1 MAGNNDIQGTMS
13 TKIEVDAQQAGEQV
27 ENLTNK
33 FKDLTAS
40 WKAEEAVAKSNGD
53 TIGAAKARYR
63 GLSESLEVQK
73 EKVAQLKRQQQDL
86 QELMRSGG
94 TVTKEQTDDL
104 KNLDRQLASAA
115 AKVTSLSNQQQRA
128 KNSFDYAKSGLRE
141 LKNEYYNNNR
151 AIESNVEKLKAEGQT
166 AEAQKAKLSGLRISL
181 ENLSKQQK
189 AAKEL
194 ADEAARSEGS
204 NSNIYKRRITDY
216 NKISA
221 AIAKTKTESEELNKV
236 MNPPKI
242 SGWTMFREKILG
254 VSSAEDRAASMG
266 AKMKGVFSGA
276 FLGSLTGNVLPM
288 LQTQLQG
295 ITTNGMKAAQAGMA
309 IQGRWKN
316 IGASASGIKELTA
329 QVTELRTHSNLA
341 VQTINSLQTRFYGM
355 TKSVSQTK
363 ALTQGVASLADS
375 MKLSEQQANGFA
387 NGLNRIESSGKVTSA
402 SLGRLEK
409 QAPGLATQLAKAAGM
424 SQQQFNALVSSGKM
438 TTKQFNSYLEQASK
452 SYDKNAK
459 AFTSSASGSAHSLQQ
474 QWAITQATLAKPLVK
489 VEATGLN
496 QLNQAL
502 SNKDT
507 QRGLQALATGMATL
521 AVNAAKAIAVLA
533 RHQTVVKGVAT
544 AVLGLVGAYKG
555 MQIVVSVNET
565 IRGFTKVVSGSSVA
579 MKAFGVATRF
589 MTGPIGIAVI
599 AITALVA
606 RFTAL
611 YRHDA
616 KFRSF
621 VNGIARSL
629 KNMAKGF
636 VNTGR
641 NILKSAGNLHKNLS
655 KRWSTY
661 WKQRQREQL
670 QATKRQQQLDRQSEK
685 NIQKSLESMRKSW
698 TTHWKNLQRS
708 ATNGWKSVERSTQNG
723 SRNVVRWYNNLNRST
738 SKVVQNMYRQHPK
751 TFQAMYKVIQA
762 RTRTWHDLM
771 HGHWR
776 NLGRDLQNEAEDMN
790 RANRRIFSDMY
801 DRLNDLTHGNLDK
814 MISSWK
820 SHMSSIGDAISSGA
834 KSAMH
839 AMAGLA
845 NDVLKPFNALMNDIK
860 DGLNWILD
868 KIGASK
874 IGGSWSISVPS
885 YATGT
890 QGNPDGT
897 KKASL
902 ALVNDGPGEHY
913 REMFRTA
920 DGRVGAFP
928 AKRNFLTFLPKGTS
942 ILDGESA
949 HRLAKAFN
957 LPHFANGVGDF
968 FSGLTEKAT
977 DAASDV
983 GDFIEKVIEHPVE
996 ALENVFKKFVNV
1008 STPIQ
1013 YAAQLVT
1020 SVPPYIAKQAA
1031 EWIKKQFQALANP
1044 GGAGVERWRP
1054 YIIAAFKQLGYAPAD
1069 WKVNKLLRQIQTE
1082 SGGNPN
1088 AFQHGYVDA
1097 NTGGN
1102 EARGLLQFAG
1112 STWAA
1117 DALPGH
1123 TDWHNGYNEIL
1134 AAINVLEHGGEGGWG
1149 NVGNGHGWANGGLI
1163 TQHGLYEVGEYN
1175 RPEMIIPMDISKRS
1189 RAYQLLGEVVSKFK
1203 SEEPS
1208 SQTTRSDQP
1217 ITQKEFMSLESR
1229 LDKVVGLLAQI
1240 AGLSSDQVQAIKDQG
1255 TFDTKQFYKKEARDA
1270 RMRAFG

>member
-221 AIAKTKTESEELNKV
+221 AIAKTKNESEQLSKSL
-236 MNPPKI
+236 NPPRTTAWDVFK
-242 SGWTMFREKILG
+242 TKILDIN
-254 VSSAEDRAASMG
+254 SAEESAAKTG
-266 AKMKGVFSGA
+266 QRLKGVFSGA
-276 FLGSLTGNVLPM
+276 FLGSLSANILPA
-288 LQTQLQG
+288 LQNQLHG
-295 ITTNGMKAAQAGMA
+295 VVTNGMQAAQAGMA
-309 IQGRWKN
+309 MEARWKN
-316 IGASASGIKELTA
+316 VGVSVSGVK
-329 QVTELRTHSNLA
+329 Q
-341 VQTINSLQTRFYGM
+341 LQTQVAQLKTNTNLSAQAVNQLQSRFYGM
-355 TKSVSQTK
+355 THSVSQTK
-363 ALTQGVASLADS
+363 ALTQGVGSLSDQL
-375 MKLSEQQANGFA
+375 KLSNKQADGFA
-387 NGLNRIESSGKVTSA
+387 GGLSRIEGASKVTSS

-409 QAPGLATQLAKAAGM
+409 QAPGLMSALSKASGM
-424 SQQQFNALVSSGKM
+424 SQESFKQLVASGKM
-438 TTKQFNSYLEQASK
+438 TTDQFNKYLIRASK
-452 SYDKNAK
+452 DYDKNSK
-459 AFTSSASGSAHSLQQ
+459 TFSASANGSMHRLQME
-474 QWAITQATLAKPLVK
+474 WASTQAALAKPLVK

-496 QLNQAL
+496 QLSDAL
-502 SNKDT
+502 ENKDT
-507 QRGLQALATGMATL
+507 QRGLQELAKGMATL
-521 AVNAAKAIAVLA
+521 AVDSAKALAVMA
-533 RHQTVVKGVAT
+533 RHQAVVKTLAISFGGLLVSIKAMRSIAST
-544 AVLGLVGAYKG
+544 VLLF
-555 MQIVVSVNET
+555 
-565 IRGFTKVVSGSSVA
+565 RDFTKVVRDSSFA
-579 MKAFGVATRF
+579 MKAFGVAIKF
-589 MTGPIGIAVI
+589 MTGPIGITI
-599 AITALVA
+599 TAITALVA
-606 RFTAL
+606 GFTLL
-611 YRHDA
+611 YRHNA

-621 VNGIARSL
+621 VNGISKNL
-629 KNMAKGF
+629 KSMAKGF
-636 VNTGR
+636 VNAGK

-670 QATKRQQQLDRQSEK
+670 QANKRQQQLDRQSEK

-834 KSAMH
+834 KGAMH
-839 AMAGLA
+839 AMAALA

-1208 SQTTRSDQP
+1208 SQTTRSDQS
-1217 ITQKEFMSLESR
+1217 ITKKEFMSLESQ

-1270 RMRAFG
+1270 RIRAFG